1 MCTCEEGAVM
11 KRHMWFE
18 DDMGRRE
25 FIRRGI
31 VAGAAFAVPSL
42 LNTKTISALT
52 PPPDLLVVQGAPPS
66 ELVKTA
72 ILGLGG
78 IGRFVS
84 RGAVVVVKPNIG
96 WDRRPEYAAT
106 TNPEVVA
113 SVVRLCYEAGAR
125 SVKVFDRTC
134 NDARRCYAQS
144 GIGEAAAQEGADV
157 SFMDER
163 KFKDFKIGGMVL
175 KKWSLYTEIFE
186 ADSIINIPVAKTH
199 GLADLTMAMKNW
211 MGVMGGW
218 RGRIHQR
225 LDESL
230 VDLARVIKPTLTILD
245 AVRIL
250 TANGPQGGSLKDV
263 KTLNTIIAGVDQVT
277 VDSYGATLFG
287 MEGSSLGYLRL
298 AQAEGLG
305 NADLSRAKI
314 TRIKI

>member
-1 MCTCEEGAVM
+1 MIKKEIYESAVS
-11 KRHMWFE
+11 
-18 DDMGRRE
+18 RRD
-25 FIRRGI
+25 FLKCGMA
-31 VAGAAFAVPSL
+31 AGAGLVLPLYIDVRMLSAAERVPDVAV
-42 LNTKTISALT
+42 ACGT
-52 PPPDLLVVQGAPPS
+52 PPAALAKAAVDA
-66 ELVKTA
+66 
-72 ILGLGG
+72 LGG
-78 IGRFVS
+78 MKRFVS
-84 RGAVVVVKPNIG
+84 HGAVVVVKPNIG

-163 KFKDFKIGGMVL
+163 KFKDFKIGGMAL
-175 KKWSLYTEIFE
+175 KKWPLYGEIFE
-186 ADSIINIPVAKTH
+186 ADSVINIPVAKTH

-305 NADLSRAKI
+305 NADLSKAKI
-314 TRIKI
+314 ARIKI

>member
-1 MCTCEEGAVM
+1 MIKKEIYESAVS
-11 KRHMWFE
+11 
-18 DDMGRRE
+18 RRD
-25 FIRRGI
+25 FLKCGMA
-31 VAGAAFAVPSL
+31 AGAGLVLPLYIDVRMLSAAERAPDVAV
-42 LNTKTISALT
+42 ACGT
-52 PPPDLLVVQGAPPS
+52 PPAALAKAAVDA
-66 ELVKTA
+66 
-72 ILGLGG
+72 LGG
-78 IGRFVS
+78 MKRFVS

-96 WDRRPEYAAT
+96 WDRRPEFAAT
-106 TNPEVVA
+106 TNPDVVA
-113 SVVRLCYEAGAR
+113 SVVRLCYEAGAKK
-125 SVKVFDRTC
+125 VKVFDRTV

-163 KFKDFKIGGMVL
+163 KFKDFKIGGMAL
-175 KKWSLYTEIFE
+175 KKWPLYREIFE
-186 ADSIINIPVAKTH
+186 ADSVINIPVAKTH

-225 LDESL
+225 IDESL